1 MRLKL
6 PITIRL
12 PHENEIPKSPSLLQ
26 QLSKAKSANIVEG
39 FTIKLNDLNSE
50 NGNLGFEFYSEINID
65 NVRLWK
71 LVMALAMSLPEVVA
85 PLFGMSDC
93 EVTYGQYFDK
103 IDVVEFLSKFKRELT
118 QDSFMEFGLLYHDE
132 ESLVEVFI
140 TDSKYIKF
148 WGSDSVL
155 FQKIMRDFD
164 LNEIEN
170 LEFIDE
176 YPKVREPL
184 HLFTE
189 DITDTRELINIL
201 TQEFK

>member
-1 MRLKL
+1 
-6 PITIRL
+6 
-12 PHENEIPKSPSLLQ
+12 
-26 QLSKAKSANIVEG
+26 
-39 FTIKLNDLNSE
+39 
-50 NGNLGFEFYSEINID
+50 
-65 NVRLWK
+65 
-71 LVMALAMSLPEVVA
+71 MSLPEVVA

-140 TDSKYIKF
+140 ADSKYIKF